1 MQAGIGIKCS
11 HSYHVLTK
19 KSKCCESESET
30 ERFTMSVFRVVN
42 HGKRFHNCSCA
53 NKWEWVSV
61 TGSQIGLVTPTTLK
75 TQYLYRIKNYF
86 LIRYLFLLK
95 HTLEYDEGSH
105 IM

>member
-19 KSKCCESESET
+19 KSKCCESET

-105 IM
+105 LM